1 MIIGLD
7 KINNISSNAQLKS
20 NNDLDEKIDFENA
33 ISKLNVDSKSILIMK
48 FYLNFTFEEIANSME
63 KPTSTIKTRY
73 YKALEDL
80 RQLLE
85 SSAKEVHVE

>member
-33 ISKLNVDSKSILIMK
+33 IAKLNVESKSILIMK